1 MGVRKCI
8 GNVVLSVCETF
19 WADSGRREP
28 TAENQ
33 RYCTGVTDTHGGLT
47 PAALFGVRLCIAQI
61 VFSPADVRAT
71 TQERGA

>member
-1 MGVRKCI
+1 MGVRKCT

-33 RYCTGVTDTHGGLT
+33 RYCTGVTDIHGGLMF
-47 PAALFGVRLCIAQI
+47 AALFGVRLCIAQI
-61 VFSPADVRAT
+61 AFSPADVRT
-71 TQERGA
+71 PTRERGA